1 MKVTAALTLHGTV
14 IIDSA
19 QIHEEVEYE
28 EVVKERRDL
37 PQEGAAPAS
46 HAEGAPPADEGVT
59 RQDSDKKGEGKRS
72 DDGEKKPQKRFEWVD
87 VVKKRR
93 RTKKTDVPVLPSG
106 VPGLPQEALLK
117 RRDEETQMQV
127 EMKEIVDT
135 AEKRNDL
142 ESYIFTMR
150 DKIGAQSQY
159 GQFISDVDRRKFL
172 ANLQS
177 AENWLDEVEDRRKAA
192 YVEKLQ
198 ELKVEGDPVVWRFK
212 EDNMR
217 AEWIAAMSGTIGN
230 YRSAAQQPGERYGH
244 IAPEKLANIIAECGK
259 TERWLQTL
267 TAEQARLAKH
277 VKPVLLCSEMEKM
290 NQGLAKFADA
300 ILKEPKIMPA
310 EPTVPQGKKATEAE
324 NLGDVN

>member
-1 MKVTAALTLHGTV
+1 MGKVTAALTLHGTV
-14 IIDSA
+14 IIESA
-19 QIHEEVEYE
+19 QIHEEVEYD

-37 PQEGAAPAS
+37 PRAPE
-46 HAEGAPPADEGVT
+46 EGAPAGEMNVEAKGNHDASMT
-59 RQDSDKKGEGKRS
+59 DKN
-72 DDGEKKPQKRFEWVD
+72 DEKKPQKRFEWVD

-93 RTKKTDVPVLPSG
+93 RTKKIDVPVLPSG

-117 RRDEETQMQV
+117 RRDEETQMQA

-150 DKIGAQSQY
+150 DKMGAQSQY
-159 GQFISDVDRRKFL
+159 GQFISEVDRRRFL

-177 AENWLDEVEDRRKAA
+177 AENWLDEVEDRRKVA

-212 EDNMR
+212 EDSMR
-217 AEWIAAMSGTIGN
+217 PEWIAAMSGTIVN

-244 IAPEKLANIIAECGK
+244 IAPEKLANIIAECDK

-300 ILKEPKIMPA
+300 ILKEPKIAPEPA
-310 EPTVPQGKKATEAE
+310 VPQAKCAAETE